1 MSMVLCFLLRLLW
14 EIRCEGVALYI
25 YNVREEYWGRLICV
39 FVSVWLEIWEK
50 IQVGGHMV
58 KLGFE

>member
-1 MSMVLCFLLRLLW
+1 MFFAKTSCGRS
-14 EIRCEGVALYI
+14 GVRVWPYIYI

-39 FVSVWLEIWEK
+39 FVSVWLETWEK